1 MGRSRCWRLD
11 RPHRFINQ
19 IKSNQSRCFFV
30 EALKRLDAFVC
41 FGLWTQAFVFGRG
54 DALPNWFLYKI
65 VNYLV
70 KPQAEQ
76 TVYDLS
82 ERLAFPSS
90 RLLLLIQDSK
100 LLSIA
105 IDVDDSRIVL
115 LSLRCC
121 QHDDMFHDMSESC
134 SRHVSRYVCASVL

>member
-1 MGRSRCWRLD
+1 
-11 RPHRFINQ
+11 
-19 IKSNQSRCFFV
+19 
-30 EALKRLDAFVC
+30 
-41 FGLWTQAFVFGRG
+41 
-54 DALPNWFLYKI
+54 
-65 VNYLV
+65 V

-90 RLLLLIQDSK
+90 RLLLLVQDSK

-105 IDVDDSRIVL
+105 MDRDNSRIVL

-121 QHDDMFHDMSESC
+121 QHDDMFHDMSESW
-134 SRHVSRYVCASVL
+134 SRHVSRYVSSCALDTLAFNDTPH